1 MNFGLSVSV
10 LLGLTL
16 PLLVFPSETAA
27 VLAVI
32 YAWIANTFGWFYI
45 LTGAATLALVLYIA
59 FSRYGVIRLGSED
72 PEFPTLSW
80 VGMLFA
86 AGIGSGMLYWSA
98 IEWAYYVQAPPFG
111 ADPFSDEAY
120 DWAASYGLHH
130 WGFVAWAFYSLPT
143 LAIAYPFYVRKVPQ
157 LKYSNSAQY
166 WLKGREN
173 SWPARLMDSFFM
185 IALIGG
191 AGSSLGISTPLIS
204 ALIARLTGIPDGF
217 ALELVVVGICVALF
231 SMSVWLGLSRGIRR
245 LSDINL
251 LMAFLFL
258 LFVLFAGDTLFIL
271 RMAVNSVGHL
281 LQNTL
286 AMTFW
291 TDPIANTGFVGD
303 WTVFYWAWWIAY
315 APFIGI
321 FVTRISR
328 GRTLREVVFG
338 MLCLGSLG
346 VWLFFF
352 VLGNHSL
359 GLQLSGEV
367 DVIGVMNAESG
378 NAAIVAGL
386 NALPLAAVAI
396 GLFCVV
402 GSHLC
407 GDDLRQRFLHAG
419 GNCVVGACR
428 ISGSCALA
436 PSVLGHCHCHPANR
450 VDVRWRRAR
459 STNGDI
465 GGVVTPDLHFLAY
478 GHRPTEIVAR
488 RPPSAIKQHTLRA
501 TLPF

>member
-1 MNFGLSVSV
+1 MNFGLSVS
-10 LLGLTL
+10 LLLSLTL
-16 PLLVFPSETAA
+16 PLLVFPTETAA
-27 VLAVI
+27 VLANI
-32 YAWIANTFGWFYI
+32 YAWIANTFGWFYV
-45 LTGAATLALVLYIA
+45 LTGASTLALVLYIA
-59 FSRYGVIRLGSED
+59 FSRYGAIRLGSEE

-111 ADPFSDEAY
+111 AKPFSDKAY

-143 LAIAYPFYVRKVPQ
+143 LAIAYPFYVRKVSQ

-217 ALELVVVGICVALF
+217 TLELVVVGICVALF
-231 SMSVWLGLSRGIRR
+231 SLSVWLGLTRGIRR
-245 LSDINL
+245 LSDANL

-258 LFVLFAGDTLFIL
+258 LFVLFAGDTLFML

-303 WTVFYWAWWIAY
+303 WTVFFTGRGGL
-315 APFIGI
+315 P
-321 FVTRISR
+321 TRRSS
-328 GRTLREVVFG
+328 VF
-338 MLCLGSLG
+338 L
-346 VWLFFF
+346 
-352 VLGNHSL
+352 
-359 GLQLSGEV
+359 
-367 DVIGVMNAESG
+367 
-378 NAAIVAGL
+378 
-386 NALPLAAVAI
+386 
-396 GLFCVV
+396 
-402 GSHLC
+402 
-407 GDDLRQRFLHAG
+407 
-419 GNCVVGACR
+419 
-428 ISGSCALA
+428 
-436 PSVLGHCHCHPANR
+436 
-450 VDVRWRRAR
+450 
-459 STNGDI
+459 
-465 GGVVTPDLHFLAY
+465 
-478 GHRPTEIVAR
+478 
-488 RPPSAIKQHTLRA
+488 
-501 TLPF
+501 

>member
-45 LTGAATLALVLYIA
+45 LTGASTLAVVLYIA
-59 FSRYGVIRLGSED
+59 FSRYGAIRLGSEE

-111 ADPFSDEAY
+111 AEPFSDKAY

-173 SWPARLMDSFFM
+173 SWLARLMDSFFM

-217 ALELVVVGICVALF
+217 ALEIVVVTLCVMLF

-338 MLCLGSLG
+338 MPGLGSLG

-402 GSHLC
+402 AVIFVATTYDSASYTLAATASTELAASQDPARWHRVFWAIAIAILPIGLMY
-407 GDDLRQRFLHAG
+407 AG
-419 GNCVVGACR
+419 GVREAQTATLVVSLPLTFTFWLTG
-428 ISGSCALA
+428 IALLK
-436 PSVLGHCHCHPANR
+436 S
-450 VDVRWRRAR
+450 
-459 STNGDI
+459 
-465 GGVVTPDLHFLAY
+465 
-478 GHRPTEIVAR
+478 
-488 RPPSAIKQHTLRA
+488 LRA
-501 TLPF
+501 DHPSR